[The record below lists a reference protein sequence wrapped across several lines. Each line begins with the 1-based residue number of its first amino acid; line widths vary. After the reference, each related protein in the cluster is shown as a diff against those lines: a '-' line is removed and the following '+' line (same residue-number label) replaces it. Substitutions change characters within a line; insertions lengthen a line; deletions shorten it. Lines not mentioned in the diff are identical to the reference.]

1 MSVLSAFELRAMDI
15 IAIDAHQD
23 AFQEQEAT
31 MKGISV
37 RLPEHLILLLDNIA
51 KELRTTRSDVIQT
64 ILGNGAEDAA
74 QALAEQFA
82 PEDKRASYFKALHG
96 PELDSFVWGV
106 PSSEGGNE

>member
-1 MSVLSAFELRAMDI
+1 MSVLSAFERRAMEI
-15 IAIDAHQD
+15 IAIDAYQD
-23 AFQEQEAT
+23 AAQEQEAA

-82 PEDKRASYFKALHG
+82 TEDKRASYFKALHG
-96 PELDSFVWGV
+96 PEFDSFIWGV

>member
-1 MSVLSAFELRAMDI
+1 MSVLSAFERRAMEI
-15 IAIDAHQD
+15 VAIDAHQD
-23 AFQEQEAT
+23 AAQEQEAT

-82 PEDKRASYFKALHG
+82 PEDKRVSYFKALHG
-96 PELDSFVWGV
+96 PEIESFVWGV